1 MRYFLLL
8 FVLAGVMVVGVAG
21 FRGSTSRKPP
31 IEVFPDMDRQPKLR
45 PQDRNSFF
53 ADGRSS
59 RFPVQGTIART
70 VAYEGLLNAAPGNSV
85 FPYQEDA
92 PVNSG
97 LVTGTTNFV
106 ESIPFQIT
114 ERFLDRGRD
123 RYQIYCLPCHGAI
136 GDANGVIKKVAMPT
150 VANLHDARI
159 IQITDG
165 QIYYAIKNG
174 SPSQL
179 MGSYAAQVTVEERW
193 AIVAYVRAL
202 QRSRLGSLDDVPESL
217 RSTLSK

>member
-53 ADGRSS
+53 PDGRSS
-59 RFPVQGTIART
+59 QAPPEYTVART
-70 VAYEGLLNAAPGNSV
+70 KAYEGLLGVDPI
-85 FPYQEDA
+85 FPYQES

-97 LVTGTTNFV
+97 LITGTTNFV

-150 VANLHDARI
+150 VANLHEARI
-159 IQITDG
+159 IQMTDG